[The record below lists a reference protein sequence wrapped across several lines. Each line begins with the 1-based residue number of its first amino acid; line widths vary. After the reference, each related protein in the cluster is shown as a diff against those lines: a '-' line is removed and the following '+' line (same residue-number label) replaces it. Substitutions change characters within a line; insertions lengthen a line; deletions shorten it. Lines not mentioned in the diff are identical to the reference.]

1 MGREHIV
8 TGTSVKIIR
17 QVLLALRADGAGRCV
32 VIGDTATQELSR
44 TLLCD
49 EIHVIS
55 ICRADEPPDDA
66 RFVQLVNHYA
76 ALENDAMLIP
86 ADVEGARMVARNRA
100 ALRMRVTPFSPPELL
115 DVLNDKWRFFQFC
128 REHDLPVPA
137 TRLLGNKDAIDFAA
151 LASELGLPL
160 IIKPI
165 DKAGSEGVVLI
176 ADASDFHRRI
186 RDNPAYAYGRLIA
199 QRYVD
204 GIDLCFNFLAVDGL
218 IVAQSTQRRM
228 RNLVKFLENAELGEL
243 GRRLARAS
251 QYHGVMCIDARQE
264 HITGK
269 VYLIESNPRF
279 WASLG
284 ASAWCGLN
292 FVTEA
297 AKAQATPL
305 HVKTSHAAMSHV
317 AARHIAARHIALSH
331 AATPDPEKS
340 GPISL
345 SSGEFNE
352 RHSLMRPGAWPRLL
366 LDTGRKGR
374 FLRAWL
380 LDLPVLCDAFG
391 RLGQAL
397 RRKLVLNRVSRPGT
411 VTSTAPVVA
420 GVVQP
425 EQEPPTVR
433 TFTGPAHSTLA
444 VAEFGKPDR

>member
-1 MGREHIV
+1 MGRDYVV

-17 QVLLALRADGAGRCV
+17 QVLLALKADGAGQCV
-32 VIGDTATQELSR
+32 VIGDAATQELSR

-55 ICRADEPPDDA
+55 ICRADAPPDDA

-76 ALENDAMLIP
+76 ALRDDAVLIP
-86 ADVEGARMVARNRA
+86 ADVEGARMVARNRT

-128 REHDLPVPA
+128 CEHDLPVPP
-137 TRLLGNKDAIDFAA
+137 TRLLGDKEAVDFVA
-151 LASELGLPL
+151 LASELGLPM

-176 ADASDFHRRI
+176 ADASDFRRRI
-186 RDNPAYAYGRLIA
+186 RDNPDYAYGRLIA
-199 QRYVD
+199 QRYID
-204 GIDLCFNFLAVDGL
+204 GIDLCFNLLAVDGI
-218 IVAQSTQRRM
+218 IVAQSTQRRT
-228 RNLVKFLENAELGEL
+228 RNLVRFLENAELGEL

-264 HITGK
+264 HVTGK
-269 VYLIESNPRF
+269 IYLIESNPRF

-297 AKAQATPL
+297 AKAQAATS
-305 HVKTSHAAMSHV
+305 HVKTSCTTT
-317 AARHIAARHIALSH
+317 SH
-331 AATPDPEKS
+331 ATPHHATPRHAMPSDAAIPDPEKS

-352 RHSLMRPGAWPRLL
+352 RHPLMRPVAWPRLL

-391 RLGQAL
+391 RLGRAL
-397 RRKLVLNRVSRPGT
+397 RRKLVLTWARHPAT
-411 VTSTAPVVA
+411 VTATSPVVTS
-420 GVVQP
+420 VEQP
-425 EQEPPTVR
+425 VRILPDPVPQAVR
-433 TFTGPAHSTLA
+433 TITATGATHTS
-444 VAEFGKPDR
+444 GR

>member
-1 MGREHIV
+1 MGRDYVV

-17 QVLLALRADGAGRCV
+17 QVLLALQAEGAGRCV
-32 VIGDTATQELSR
+32 VIGDGATQELSR

-55 ICRADEPPDDA
+55 ICRADAPPDDA

-76 ALENDAMLIP
+76 ALRDDTLLIP
-86 ADVEGARMVARNRA
+86 ADVEGARMVARNPT
-100 ALRMRVTPFSPPELL
+100 ALRIRVTPFSPPELL

-128 REHDLPVPA
+128 CEHDLPVPA
-137 TRLLGNKDAIDFAA
+137 TRLLGAKEAIDFAA
-151 LASELGLPL
+151 LARELGLPM

-186 RDNPAYAYGRLIA
+186 RDNPDYAYGRLIA
-199 QRYVD
+199 QRYID
-204 GIDLCFNFLAVDGL
+204 GIDLCFNFLAVEGV
-218 IVAQSTQRRM
+218 IVAQSTQRRT
-228 RNLVKFLENAELGEL
+228 RNLVRFLENAELGEL

-264 HITGK
+264 HVTGK
-269 VYLIESNPRF
+269 IYLIESNPRF

-297 AKAQATPL
+297 AKAQTTP
-305 HVKTSHAAMSHV
+305 SHAA
-317 AARHIAARHIALSH
+317 ARHATPTH
-331 AATPDPEKS
+331 AATPDPENA

-352 RHSLMRPGAWPRLL
+352 RHPLMRPVAWPRLL

-391 RLGQAL
+391 RLGRAL
-397 RRKLVLNRVSRPGT
+397 RRKLVPTWASRPAAVT
-411 VTSTAPVVA
+411 VTSP
-420 GVVQP
+420 GVTSAMSVMSVMNVEQP
-425 EQEPPTVR
+425 AQRLPDPTLQAVR
-433 TFTGPAHSTLA
+433 AITGTGATNTCS
-444 VAEFGKPDR
+444 R

>member
-1 MGREHIV
+1 MGRNYVV

-17 QVLLALRADGAGRCV
+17 QVLLALKAEGAWQCV
-32 VIGDTATQELSR
+32 VIGDAATQELSR

-55 ICRADEPPDDA
+55 ICRADAPPDDA

-76 ALENDAMLIP
+76 ALRDDAVLIP
-86 ADVEGARMVARNRA
+86 ADVEGARMVARNRT
-100 ALRMRVTPFSPPELL
+100 ALAMRVTPFSPPELL

-137 TRLLGNKDAIDFAA
+137 TRLLGNKEGVDFAA
-151 LASELGLPL
+151 LASELGLPM

-176 ADASDFHRRI
+176 ADASDFRRRI
-186 RDNPAYAYGRLIA
+186 RDNPDYAYGRLIA
-199 QRYVD
+199 QRYID
-204 GIDLCFNFLAVDGL
+204 GNDLCFNFLAVDGI
-218 IVAQSTQRRM
+218 IVAQSTQRRT
-228 RNLVKFLENAELGEL
+228 RNLVRFLENAELGEL

-264 HITGK
+264 HVTGK
-269 VYLIESNPRF
+269 IYLIESNPRF

-297 AKAQATPL
+297 AKAQAMPS
-305 HVKTSHAAMSHV
+305 HVKASCAAPSQA
-317 AARHIAARHIALSH
+317 AARHPTPSDAAI
-331 AATPDPEKS
+331 PDTEKS

-352 RHSLMRPGAWPRLL
+352 RHPLMRPVAWSRLL

-391 RLGQAL
+391 RLGRAL
-397 RRKLVLNRVSRPGT
+397 RRKLVLTWASRPAT
-411 VTSTAPVVA
+411 VTATSPGVMSVEQPVRILPDPTP
-420 GVVQP
+420 QP
-425 EQEPPTVR
+425 VR
-433 TFTGPAHSTLA
+433 TITGTGATHTC
-444 VAEFGKPDR
+444 GR